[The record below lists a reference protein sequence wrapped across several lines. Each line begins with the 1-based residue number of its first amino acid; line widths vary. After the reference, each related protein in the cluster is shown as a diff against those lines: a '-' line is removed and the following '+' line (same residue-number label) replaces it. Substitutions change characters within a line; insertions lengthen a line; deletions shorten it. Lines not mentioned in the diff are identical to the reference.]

1 MKIEN
6 LLPIGSV
13 VRLTDAKKKVVIMG
27 IMPVK
32 HMPDGED
39 IIYDYLGVPYPE
51 GYMTQETG
59 LLFNHDKIDEIIF
72 EGYANEERKLF
83 MQTIQQIVDVTDKV
97 VK

>member
-13 VRLTDAKKKVVIMG
+13 VRLADAKKKVVIMG

-32 HMPDGED
+32 HMADGED

-51 GYMTQETG
+51 GYMTQDTG
-59 LLFNHDKIDEIIF
+59 LLFNHDKIDETIF
-72 EGYANEERKLF
+72 TGYVNEERELF
-83 MQTIQQIVDVTDKV
+83 IKTIQQIVNAADKV
-97 VK
+97 IE

>member
-32 HMPDGED
+32 HMPD
-39 IIYDYLGVPYPE
+39 VPYPE

>member
-72 EGYANEERKLF
+72 EGYAMKKENYLCKLYSRLL
-83 MQTIQQIVDVTDKV
+83 M
-97 VK
+97 

>member
-59 LLFNHDKIDEIIF
+59 LLFNHDKI
-72 EGYANEERKLF
+72 ERLFLKVMPMKKENYLCKLYSRLL
-83 MQTIQQIVDVTDKV
+83 M
-97 VK
+97 

>member
-39 IIYDYLGVPYPE
+39 IIYD
-51 GYMTQETG
+51 
-59 LLFNHDKIDEIIF
+59 
-72 EGYANEERKLF
+72 
-83 MQTIQQIVDVTDKV
+83 
-97 VK
+97 

>member
-1 MKIEN
+1 
-6 LLPIGSV
+6 
-13 VRLTDAKKKVVIMG
+13 
-27 IMPVK
+27 
-32 HMPDGED
+32 
-39 IIYDYLGVPYPE
+39 
-51 GYMTQETG
+51 MTQETG